1 MRKFKKILKCIITFL
16 LFLHDNKSGKPVN
29 TGNGHEE
36 D

>member
-16 LFLHDNKSGKPVN
+16 LFLHDSKSGKPGN
-29 TGNGHEE
+29 TPNGYEE